1 MARSRRAAFI
11 ASTFTSTMCPV
22 PLSRF
27 PDVVPASL
35 HPRIAVILGSKNEV
49 GPATRC
55 HAG

>member
-11 ASTFTSTMCPV
+11 ASIFTSTMRSV

-27 PDVVPASL
+27 LDVVPASL
-35 HPRIAVILGSKNEV
+35 HPRTTVILGSKNEV
-49 GPATRC
+49 GPATRY